1 MVSGFRV
8 PALFLPGDHTLA
20 HLDQDLVDMATY
32 LGKDASK
39 WSTGDDAVKDG
50 LNPYNYGWPWEVKVK
65 SDGTPDLQ
73 KLYGVGRIL
82 MSR

>member
-1 MVSGFRV
+1 
-8 PALFLPGDHTLA
+8 
-20 HLDQDLVDMATY
+20 MATY

-73 KLYGVGRIL
+73 KLYGVGR
-82 MSR
+82 MPYE